1 MGRQTASLFRR
12 PNIEIEMTYNGGPSR
27 TSNNVMKFLVIIAIV
42 WIGYWAATGGLDQ
55 IGTPETAQSTTST
68 TLTE

>member
-1 MGRQTASLFRR
+1 
-12 PNIEIEMTYNGGPSR
+12 MTYNGGPSR
-27 TSNNVMKFLVIIAIV
+27 TSNNVMKFLVIVTIV

-55 IGTPETAQSTTST
+55 IATPETAQSTTST